1 MAENIIKA
9 NVSMGILNPLANF
22 CMNAAVLII
31 LYLSALRMTSGAS
44 AATGGD
50 VLAMIQYVAY
60 IMSGVI
66 SAAFA
71 VVMVPHAA
79 VACRRIL
86 QVLDLPDDE
95 REQGAEETLGG
106 NVTLEHVTFSFEE
119 GAEPA
124 IRDVIHG
131 DFCR

>member
-1 MAENIIKA
+1 MSRKKIASATEVMAENIIKA

-71 VVMVPHAA
+71 VVMVPHAPWPA
-79 VACRRIL
+79 DASSRCWTCRMMSGNRGQRRRWVAMS
-86 QVLDLPDDE
+86 PW
-95 REQGAEETLGG
+95 
-106 NVTLEHVTFSFEE
+106 SM
-119 GAEPA
+119 
-124 IRDVIHG
+124 
-131 DFCR
+131 